1 MDMSD
6 ISLDYMVTC
15 YLHIQERYIATIL
28 MKMFIYIYIYTEQQ
42 KKRIFCIFG
51 IVYKFGF

>member
-15 YLHIQERYIATIL
+15 YLHIHERYIATIL

-42 KKRIFCIFG
+42 KKRIF
-51 IVYKFGF
+51 